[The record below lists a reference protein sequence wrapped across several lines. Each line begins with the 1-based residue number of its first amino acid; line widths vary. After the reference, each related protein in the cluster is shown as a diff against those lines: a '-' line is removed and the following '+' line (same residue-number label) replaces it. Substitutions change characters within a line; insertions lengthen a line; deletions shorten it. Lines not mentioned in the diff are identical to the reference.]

1 MTVHPAI
8 LVVDDDEASRYVKAR
23 VLESQ
28 GFAVEQVCSGERALG
43 AIEEK
48 EPDLVLLD
56 VKLPGIDGIEA
67 CRIIKKRWPT
77 VFVLHTSAAYRKP
90 ADRTRGLDSG
100 ADGYL
105 AEPVEPSELV
115 ANVRSLLRI
124 RQVENELRLQVE
136 RNQMLLREV
145 QHRTTNNLQLV
156 VSFLNIEHR
165 AISDPHA
172 KERIKAA
179 MQRVHALAAVHRHLY
194 SRGSVD
200 RINFG
205 SYVEALAADIANA
218 TAQKLVVLRSYADPL
233 WTDADRA
240 VRLGLIVNELVTN
253 AVKYAF
259 SEGEGGQISLDMR
272 VTGPNEAV
280 LTIEDD
286 GRGFAAG
293 DAAPGSSRSGLGLAQ
308 ALAEQSD
315 AELIRDGTSRGTRW
329 RVILHDPEARLAA
342 EAAQNRDA

>member
-1 MTVHPAI
+1 MTAHPSI

-28 GFAVEQVCSGERALG
+28 GFAVEQAGTGERALDSI
-43 AIEEK
+43 AAK

-67 CRIIKKRWPT
+67 CRIIKKRWPM
-77 VFVLHTSAAYRKP
+77 VFVLHTSAAYRRP
-90 ADRTRGLDSG
+90 SDRTRGLDSG

-105 AEPVEPSELV
+105 AEPVEPGELV

-124 RQVENELRLQVE
+124 RQVENELRFAVE

-145 QHRTTNNLQLV
+145 QHRTSNNLQLV
-156 VSFLNIEHR
+156 VSFLNLEQR
-165 AISDPHA
+165 SLSDPHA
-172 KERIKAA
+172 KERIKAV

-218 TAQKLVVLRSYADPL
+218 TAQKLVMLRSYADPL

-259 SEGEGGQISLDMR
+259 AEGEGGQISLDMR
-272 VTGPNEAV
+272 TTGPNAAV

-286 GRGFAAG
+286 GRGFSASA
-293 DAAPGSSRSGLGLAQ
+293 AAPGSTRSGLNLAQ

-315 AELIRDGTSRGTRW
+315 AELIRDQTTRGTRW
-329 RVILHDPEARLAA
+329 RVILHDPEARKATQA
-342 EAAQNRDA
+342 PPG